1 MRIRG
6 LLQTGH
12 SSPIVRSRPKVG
24 AILANVQNRPRCQIW
39 NSNPPQFQSAMEA
52 TPQMLF
58 EESGPDEGQ
67 HGPLLPARCKRSA
80 SEFDAEAE
88 PEGGAAAEVGTDVYT
103 NRVIAEVETDSP
115 ETTLDRRMEQLAAA
129 DAQHA
134 AEAHKN
140 LDEEHTELRRA
151 AQERLDK
158 DLGVIAQSPG
168 PEMSG
173 RLQKRM
179 READEEEQEDDRKL
193 AIGKAAIAHAQGRMP
208 DWLTVA
214 NFLRCPVLMQN
225 TADPVRLTCG
235 HTVDRGVARELYAAS
250 EGVFPCPVCRT
261 PNKRPIAK
269 TGARRDP
276 LLARLV
282 RALVGNAV

>member
-1 MRIRG
+1 MEVTARTLFG
-6 LLQTGH
+6 DSDPEEYG
-12 SSPIVRSRPKVG
+12 
-24 AILANVQNRPRCQIW
+24 
-39 NSNPPQFQSAMEA
+39 PP
-52 TPQMLF
+52 
-58 EESGPDEGQ
+58 
-67 HGPLLPARCKRSA
+67 LPARRKRRV
-80 SEFDAEAE
+80 SEAEAGPEPEGGAAARPEPEPEAE
-88 PEGGAAAEVGTDVYT
+88 PEGGAAAKVGTGVRT

-115 ETTLDRRMEQLAAA
+115 ETTLDRRLEQLAAA

-134 AEAHKN
+134 AEARKN
-140 LDEEHTELRRA
+140 LNEEHTERRRA

-158 DLGVIAQSPG
+158 DLLVIAQSPG

-193 AIGKAAIAHAQGRMP
+193 AIGKAAINQAQGRMP
-208 DWLTVA
+208 DWPTVA
-214 NFLRCPVLMQN
+214 DLLRCPVLIQN

-235 HTVDRGVARELYAAS
+235 HTVDRGVARELYAES

-261 PNKRPIAK
+261 PNTKPIAK

-282 RALVGNAV
+282 RALVGKGV